1 MKVSLITVSFNSKAT
16 IQDTIDSVKAQT
28 YAESI
33 EYIVVDG
40 DSTDGT
46 KLLLNQESFI
56 SKFISEKDRGIY
68 DAMNKGLQL
77 ATGEVVGFINSD
89 DILLDNNVIQ
99 DIADAFD
106 QAKADVIYAN
116 LYYVDRND
124 TSKIVRKWESKPY
137 HQHFFEFGNVP
148 PHPTFFIR
156 TRLLNKIGLFNLK
169 YKLAADYEFMFRA
182 LKIHNLKSYHLPRFT
197 IKMRLGGATNVSV
210 DNIKKQNL
218 EILDAWSMNDKN
230 VPFYFFP
237 ARIWKKI
244 IQFF

>member
-1 MKVSLITVSFNSKAT
+1 MKVSLITVSFNSIAT
-16 IQDTIDSVKAQT
+16 IQDTIETVKAQT
-28 YAESI
+28 YADSI

-46 KLLLNQESFI
+46 KVLLSQENYI
-56 SKFISEKDRGIY
+56 SKFVSEKDCGIY

-89 DILLDNNVIQ
+89 DLLLDNFVIQ
-99 DIADAFD
+99 DIVNAFD
-106 QAKADVIYAN
+106 RTQADVVYSN
-116 LYYVDRND
+116 LYYVDRHE
-124 TSKIVRKWESKPY
+124 TSKIVREWESKPY

-156 TRLLNKIGLFNLK
+156 TKLLDKIGLFNLK

-182 LKIHNLKSYHLPRFT
+182 LKIQNLKSYHLPRFT
-197 IKMRLGGATNVSV
+197 IKMRLGGATNVSL

-218 EILDAWSMNDKN
+218 EILDTWTNNGRN
-230 VPFYFFP
+230 VPFYFLPF
-237 ARIWKKI
+237 RIWKKI

>member
-1 MKVSLITVSFNSKAT
+1 MKISLITVSFNSIST
-16 IQDTIDSVKAQT
+16 IQGTINSVKSQSVFEA
-28 YAESI
+28 I
-33 EYIVVDG
+33 EYIVIDG
-40 DSTDGT
+40 NSTDGT
-46 KLLLNQESFI
+46 KELLAKESCI
-56 SKFISEKDRGIY
+56 KKYISEKDNGIY

-89 DILLDNNVIQ
+89 DLLLDNEVIE
-99 DIADAFD
+99 DIANVFD
-106 QAKADVIYAN
+106 RTQADVVYSN
-116 LYYVDRND
+116 LYYVDRQD

-137 HQHFFEFGNVP
+137 YHRFFEFGNVP

-156 TRLLNKIGLFNLK
+156 TRLLDKIGLFNLK
-169 YKLAADYEFMFRA
+169 FRLAADYEFMFRA

-197 IKMRLGGATNVSV
+197 IKMRLGGATNVSL

-218 EILDAWSMNDKN
+218 EILDAWSMNDKK